1 MKQAAN
7 GTVLIGGAWT
17 AETAANGQPQV
28 LPDSIEGN
36 LWVARRTIP
45 ALAGLSLVRS
55 WAAMNIDIDGAPLL
69 STLPGHP
76 RVAVAATANGFTLGP
91 LMGEEA
97 AALALTGRASADL
110 GPFTLDRF

>member
-17 AETAANGQPQV
+17 AETAASGQPQV

-36 LWVARRTIP
+36 LWVARRTVP

-69 STLPGHP
+69 SALPGHP
-76 RVAVAATANGFTLGP
+76 RVVVAATANGFTLGP
-91 LMGEEA
+91 LMGAEA
-97 AALALTGRASADL
+97 AALALTGHAAPDL
-110 GPFTLDRF
+110 APFSLDRF